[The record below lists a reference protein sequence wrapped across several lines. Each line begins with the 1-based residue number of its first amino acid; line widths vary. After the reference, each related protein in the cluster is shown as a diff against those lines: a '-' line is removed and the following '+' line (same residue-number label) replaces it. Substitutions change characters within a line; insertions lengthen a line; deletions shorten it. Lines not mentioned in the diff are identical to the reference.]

1 MAVEIGDEA
10 PDFELPD
17 QHGTPVKLS
26 SFRGAKNVVLVFY
39 PLAFS
44 PVCSGEL
51 CALREDFPEVT
62 TRDDVELLTVS
73 VDSLF
78 AHRVWAEK
86 ENFQFSLLADFW
98 PHGAV
103 AKQYGVFDEARGLAI
118 RGTFVIDKE
127 GVVRWSVVN
136 PIPQARDI
144 ADYQKALSELALS
157 AWWAAEGRLLA
168 PRPSEGRELIS
179 PSAALRLSRAPCG
192 YPAGSAL
199 RVRGGNA
206 FTRLRS
212 ALALAFPRELYG
224 KFRSSGKFR
233 TGETKCR

>member
-1 MAVEIGDEA
+1 M
-10 PDFELPD
+10 
-17 QHGTPVKLS
+17 
-26 SFRGAKNVVLVFY
+26 
-39 PLAFS
+39 
-44 PVCSGEL
+44 
-51 CALREDFPEVT
+51 
-62 TRDDVELLTVS
+62 ELLTVS

-78 AHRVWAEK
+78 SHRAWAEQ

-118 RGTFVIDKE
+118 RGTFVIDKQ

-179 PSAALRLSRAPCG
+179 PPPPFVFPGLGAGIRWGGAGGPRRVTPSRD
-192 YPAGSAL
+192 
-199 RVRGGNA
+199 
-206 FTRLRS
+206 
-212 ALALAFPRELYG
+212 
-224 KFRSSGKFR
+224 SGR
-233 TGETKCR
+233 R